1 MWAGFVVDELVR
13 KDLESTLLLTY
24 KIIHVSFES
33 VNGPSI
39 DVSLLEEYPNLVLIV
54 IMEIILCWCDGLFLH
69 RDG

>member
-1 MWAGFVVDELVR
+1 MWAGLVVDELVR

-33 VNGPSI
+33 VNDPSI
-39 DVSLLEEYPNLVLIV
+39 DGSLLEEYPNLVLIV
-54 IMEIILCWCDGLFLH
+54 ILKIIPYWCGLH